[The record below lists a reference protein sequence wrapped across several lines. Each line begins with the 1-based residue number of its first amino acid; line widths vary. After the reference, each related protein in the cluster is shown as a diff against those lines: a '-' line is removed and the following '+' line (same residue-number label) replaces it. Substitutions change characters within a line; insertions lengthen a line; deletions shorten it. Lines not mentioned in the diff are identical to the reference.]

1 MLNYIENIFLFI
13 GYIQK
18 RAALNSSVI
27 MTNEFGEIIAV
38 DHRSALITLDW
49 IKFSKFH
56 SIMLSRYRS
65 RPTVL

>member
-27 MTNEFGEIIAV
+27 LTNEFGEIISV
-38 DHRSALITLDW
+38 DHRLTLVD
-49 IKFSKFH
+49 KD
-56 SIMLSRYRS
+56 
-65 RPTVL
+65 